1 MKLRY
6 LSIPKF
12 IITTVFLLFVWMLM
26 SGVTDIG
33 RWDEWSIGIA
43 ASAIVAALTSTMLIQ
58 GQAKE
63 IMNVRRWIR
72 AIAYIPFYTHAEI
85 KSHIDV
91 IKRILNPAMPIN
103 PGIVSVPYE
112 VDTDFGITAVAG
124 SITNTPGTVTM
135 EVDQERKRFYVH
147 WIDVTSP
154 DEKVCYQQV
163 AEAFDIRLKRIFG

>member
-1 MKLRY
+1 MRSR
-6 LSIPKF
+6 SISKF
-12 IITTVFLLFVWMLM
+12 IITTVFLLVVWMLM

-33 RWDEWSIGIA
+33 RWDEWSVGIA
-43 ASAIVAALTSTMLIQ
+43 MSAVVAALTSTMLIQ

-135 EVDQERKRFYVH
+135 EVDQDRKRFYVH

-154 DEKVCYQQV
+154 DETVCYQQV
-163 AEAFDIRLKRIFG
+163 AEAFDVRLKRIFG